1 MAIDNPAP
9 SLESVIL
16 NTLTEWLPVL
26 TGIVVG
32 LLFGLIWYSV
42 KTKPTGPSP
51 YPPVINHGH
60 FSVDSPS
67 PTSPVTNHGHP
78 SVNCAEAYTD
88 QHVYHPPASAPYPT
102 PHPTSHLPPCP
113 PYNTTSPLPLYPL
126 PPSPPLGVR
135 KYWCEGSEVRF
146 PG

>member
-1 MAIDNPAP
+1 MVIFDKSRLTLHKLFLISLPFLLNLKKMAIDNPAP

-51 YPPVINHGH
+51 YPPVINRGHFLVDYPSPTPPVTNRGH

-67 PTSPVTNHGHP
+67 LTLPVTNHGHP
-78 SVNCAEAYTD
+78 
-88 QHVYHPPASAPYPT
+88 
-102 PHPTSHLPPCP
+102 
-113 PYNTTSPLPLYPL
+113 LPL
-126 PPSPPLGVR
+126 G
-135 KYWCEGSEVRF
+135 GH
-146 PG
+146 